1 MHFFPFVYIK
11 VKYIGTTLLKKQ
23 QNKHQKIPK
32 NQEINLKKWYIQV
45 LIGLL
50 VWGNYDCLEKA
61 VNVWFLN
68 FLLRSRFC
76 RLQDAV

>member
-11 VKYIGTTLLKKQ
+11 VKYIGTTLLNKKQ

-45 LIGLL
+45 LIL

-68 FLLRSRFC
+68 FLL
-76 RLQDAV
+76 

>member
-23 QNKHQKIPK
+23 QQNKHQQIPK

-45 LIGLL
+45 LIL

-68 FLLRSRFC
+68 FLL
-76 RLQDAV
+76 

>member
-1 MHFFPFVYIK
+1 MEQHSK
-11 VKYIGTTLLKKQ
+11 KKKQ

-45 LIGLL
+45 LIL

-68 FLLRSRFC
+68 FLLKSRFC
-76 RLQDAV
+76 RLQDGV